1 MTSMQQIVL
10 SLTAFVGLALAG
22 TALARSPRGRL
33 RWSFGLGMAAMAVE
47 ALAALALA
55 EYTDSPGERLLWL
68 RLYVSAGLL
77 LLVPWTLF
85 TLALATPWWRP
96 LPATGRRVV
105 LGLAAAAVGLAVA
118 AWHPTAF
125 EVSEL
130 EGPFYAVRL
139 GTIGRLAATLQ
150 LLSTVAILA
159 GLEAALRMSR
169 GEARWRTK
177 YLVLGLGGIFLAR
190 FYFLSQTSLFN
201 VLLVS
206 YMVAMAATFLVGSAL
221 VAVSL
226 GRDRLG
232 IELSVSRDVVYRSVA
247 VGVLGLYL
255 FAVGGLGWLFN
266 RLGMPEELV
275 WGSVVVFVSALALAA
290 VMLSEAVRWRI
301 KRFLAVNVYRSKYD
315 YRAQWTHFTTR
326 LGSLVT
332 VEELAPEILQAVA
345 DAIGTKTGLLFL
357 RDPADGRYHPVAALG
372 LKRPDSAL
380 AADSSL
386 LAMVGPA
393 HAPQILGDGCGGTG
407 LEPAAMEAFG
417 QGAVLVPL
425 PWRGGLGGIMLVGP
439 ERTGTPYTGEDVE
452 FLATVAQQGA
462 AALATAQL
470 SETLTR
476 AREFEAFHR
485 LTSFVMH
492 DLKNSIAALSMLSSN
507 ALKHFDDPEF
517 QRDAVRTLA
526 RTVDRMKGLLGRLSD
541 APDAA
546 DLRVQPVDLVE
557 VALEAV
563 RPLLDNDRITV
574 VKDLAPVPP
583 ISGDADAL
591 LRVVQNL
598 VSNAAQSIT
607 GNGTITLTTSR
618 RNDGVLLSVTD
629 TGCGMSEEF
638 VRKSLFSPFRTT
650 KKGGWGIGLY
660 QAKGIVEAHGGTIE
674 VSSAE
679 GTGTTFRV
687 SLPVAGGGRG

>member
-1 MTSMQQIVL
+1 MTSVPQTVL
-10 SLTAFVGLALAG
+10 VLAGAAGLGLAA
-22 TALARSPRGRL
+22 TALARPPRGRL
-33 RWSFGLGMAAMAVE
+33 RWTFGLGMAAMAVE
-47 ALAALALA
+47 ALAAFALVQ
-55 EYTDSPGERLLWL
+55 YTDTAAERLLCL
-68 RLYVSAGLL
+68 QLYVAAGLL
-77 LLVPWTLF
+77 LLIPWTLF
-85 TLALATPWWRP
+85 TVALATPWWRP
-96 LPATGRRVV
+96 LPAMARYAV
-105 LGLAAAAVGLAVA
+105 LGLAAVATALALG
-118 AWHPTAF
+118 AWHPAAF

-130 EGPFYAVRL
+130 PGPFYAVRL
-139 GTIGRLAATLQ
+139 GPIGRLAATLQ
-150 LLSTVAILA
+150 LLGTVAILA

-177 YLVLGLGGIFLAR
+177 YLVLGLGGIFLVR
-190 FYFLSQTSLFN
+190 FYFLSQTTLFN
-201 VLLVS
+201 VLLAS
-206 YMVAMAATFLVGSAL
+206 YMTTTAATFLVGSAL

-226 GRDRLG
+226 ARDRLG
-232 IELSVSRDVVYRSVA
+232 IELSVSRQMVYRSVA

-255 FAVGGLGWLFN
+255 LAVGGLGWLFD
-266 RLGMPEELV
+266 RLGMAEELV
-275 WGSVVVFVSALALAA
+275 WSSVVVFVSALALAA

-301 KRFLAVNVYRSKYD
+301 KRFLAVNFYRSKYD
-315 YRAQWTHFTTR
+315 YRAQWTSFTTR

-357 RDPADGRYHPVAALG
+357 RDPADGRYHPVAAVG

-380 AADSSL
+380 DADSSL
-386 LAMVGPA
+386 LALPGPA
-393 HAPQILGDGCGGTG
+393 HAPQPLGDTCRGAGMA
-407 LEPAAMEAFG
+407 PAVIEAFG
-417 QGAVLVPL
+417 EGAVLVPL
-425 PWRGGLGGIMLVGP
+425 PWRGGLGGVMLLGP
-439 ERTGTPYTGEDVE
+439 ERTGTPYTGEDIE

-492 DLKNSIAALSMLSSN
+492 DLKNSIAALSMLSDN

-526 RTVDRMKGLLGRLSD
+526 RTVDRMKGLLGRLSG

-546 DLRVQPVDLVE
+546 DLRRQPVDLAA
-557 VALEAV
+557 VALEAA
-563 RPLLDNDRITV
+563 RPLLDNDRIAL

-583 ISGDADAL
+583 VSGDADAL

-598 VSNAAQSIT
+598 VSNAAQSVA
-607 GNGTITLTTSR
+607 GNGTVTLKTFQHDAR
-618 RNDGVLLSVTD
+618 AVVSVTD

-638 VRKSLFSPFRTT
+638 IRKSLFSPFRTT
-650 KKGGWGIGLY
+650 KKGGWGVGLY
-660 QAKGIVEAHGGTIE
+660 QAKGLVEAHGGTIE

-679 GTGTTFRV
+679 GAGTTFRV